1 MHGLKEPWEFTSFHE
16 KGQFGRFSAH
26 WKAVGCLRG
35 KRDYSVL
42 SNSVTAGL
50 KCPKAGQCH
59 LKFPSVKISPAMQ
72 PVPKLLWSILLC
84 YCWRFPHSMWCRVYV
99 MCGCLSVLS
108 IIHVHTTADI
118 DWQLSAPCTS
128 YQSIAAGTQAVA
140 AGIVVLRA

>member
-1 MHGLKEPWEFTSFHE
+1 MHGSKEPWEFSSFHE

-42 SNSVTAGL
+42 SNSETAGL

-59 LKFPSVKISPAMQ
+59 IKFPSVKISPAMQ

-99 MCGCLSVLS
+99 MCGCLSVPS
-108 IIHVHTTADI
+108 IIHVHATADI

-128 YQSIAAGTQAVA
+128 YQSIAAGTQGVA